1 MGDTEETVANQVTEV
16 IEVDKVDEQQPVDA
30 EKEGKKRKVVAPR
43 SSNLSNL
50 SQQTAEKVS
59 AFDSA

>member
-43 SSNLSNL
+43 SSNSSNL